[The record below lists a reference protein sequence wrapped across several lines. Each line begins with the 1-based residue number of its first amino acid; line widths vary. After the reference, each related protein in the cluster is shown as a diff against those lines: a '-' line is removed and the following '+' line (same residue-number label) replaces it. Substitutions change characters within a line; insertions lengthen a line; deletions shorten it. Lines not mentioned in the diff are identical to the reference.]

1 MAAKNAFDRETK
13 RLEKM
18 FLEEQ
23 IDQEMLRQ
31 QEEKTRRLLHES
43 KTFQNFWQNFQKSIL
58 INLNLVSEETINK
71 DVDFDQD
78 KLCSKL
84 LSLVSRE
91 NRYANSV
98 LELLKIK
105 QQFYV
110 NAFTTITAELPN
122 LEGIL
127 RETQMR
133 PIFGEDLDD
142 HLRACKR
149 KIAKPIALS
158 IKSLR
163 EGGLTD
169 EGLFRIPT
177 KQIKLDKVKA
187 FMDYNMPL
195 QHVLQVSLAQYA
207 IIQIAKKTDSEKK
220 ATQST

>member
-1 MAAKNAFDRETK
+1 MLAAGSFFPKSLVPSCSEPDLLTPVLCPRFFAPCLK
-13 RLEKM
+13 
-18 FLEEQ
+18 
-23 IDQEMLRQ
+23 
-31 QEEKTRRLLHES
+31 EEKEKRPLFWTASLRRC
-43 KTFQNFWQNFQKSIL
+43 QK
-58 INLNLVSEETINK
+58 NKLNLVSEETINK

-84 LSLVSRE
+84 LSIVSRE

-98 LELLKIK
+98 LELMKIK

-122 LEGIL
+122 LEGML
-127 RETQMR
+127 RDTQMR

-142 HLRACKR
+142 HLRACRR

-158 IKSLR
+158 VKSLR

-195 QHVLQVSLAQYA
+195 QHVLQVSLALNLQ
-207 IIQIAKKTDSEKK
+207 KNLKD
-220 ATQST
+220 